1 MKNRNNFDIW
11 ITGTCGDANLTILQD
26 AAIPRF
32 ELRIN
37 EVDIIN
43 EFAPVDEICELA
55 KCYGAKV
62 MIDDAHVFFAVGQ
75 NGGGTASTF
84 NCVDK
89 VDIHYG
95 TFSKALGAIGGFCAA
110 RASDV
115 GRRINFEKTNFT
127 TVKNLANMCLRLNI
141 ERFVYVS
148 TTDVYGL
155 KDFKSEDEETL
166 DLDICAKNYYP
177 MYKIKSEQW
186 LQAEMPAERFAI
198 VRPAA
203 VWGIGD
209 HTLTPRIVD
218 YLKSLPVIFH
228 FGKWRGKNRWPLAHV
243 KNVAKALYAAAIL
256 PEAGGKAVNV
266 LDNEST
272 TINEFYYIIRD
283 LYLPDRKLREIS
295 LPVAMVYLPAW
306 FSSFISTLFNLKTP
320 LYDPSLY
327 ALDTIRHDLNFSNQR
342 FQEWLKASNQKIT
355 TRAEGLDELRMSK
368 RQA

>member
-1 MKNRNNFDIW
+1 MKTAF
-11 ITGTCGDANLTILQD
+11 ITGAGGFIGAHVVEHFCAKGLKVYALVHEN
-26 AAIPRF
+26 
-32 ELRIN
+32 
-37 EVDIIN
+37 
-43 EFAPVDEICELA
+43 ICEHL
-55 KCYGAKV
+55 KSLQEQGKITLLYGNINTLPELEEQLKDLE
-62 MIDDAHVFFAVGQ
+62 INYF
-75 NGGGTASTF
+75 
-84 NCVDK
+84 
-89 VDIHYG
+89 IH
-95 TFSKALGAIGGFCAA
+95 CAA

-115 GRRINFEKTNFT
+115 GRRIHFEKTNFT
-127 TVKNLANMCLRLNI
+127 AVKNLANMCLRLNI

-218 YLKSLPVIFH
+218 YLRSLPVIFH
-228 FGKWRGKNRWPLAHV
+228 FGKWHGKNRWPLAHV

-256 PEAGGKAVNV
+256 PEAAGKAVNV

-272 TINEFYYIIRD
+272 TISEFYYIIRD